1 MALLPVDAKTK
12 EDYKRRVYI
21 FSVIPV
27 LFFILIL
34 SVLFVL
40 QIVQGPD
47 YELRAKTNREQFS
60 ILPAIR
66 GVIYD
71 RSEKSVL
78 AYNRRSFAV
87 TVVPQNLP
95 QEAGDREKL
104 IHELATLLGISE
116 QDIEDSIGRKN
127 YSKFGSYIIK
137 TDVTFNDIVFLA
149 EHNRDFPGVYWKSVP
164 VRVYPKRDLLS
175 HVLGYVGQVDE
186 RELFRNAGRG
196 YNIES
201 IVGKCGIEKV
211 YDNELRGKD
220 GFIRRIVDAK
230 NQLTA
235 EVIDRGAEPVP
246 GNNVILTID
255 RDIQRIAETVLGE
268 RTGVVVISKPHT
280 GEVLAI
286 ASYPRFDPN
295 LFVAKGNTEY
305 FKSLTLDNRKPFLNR
320 AIQAQ
325 YPAGSIFKL
334 VVALALLDSGK
345 VPPEKEFTCGG
356 GYQMGNR
363 FFSCWSNHGKVDLH
377 DAITYSCDSYFYQ
390 ASLVLGPELISKYAR
405 RLGLG
410 RKTGI
415 DLLGEMEGIVPNPDW
430 KRENIKDVWYDGDT
444 LNFAIGQ
451 GYVLVTPLQ
460 LNALTNLIANDG
472 ILMEPFLVKE
482 IRSAKSGKT
491 IYRRAPR
498 VLVDSE
504 IDVEHMRFVKAAM
517 RSVVTEGTARWGGA
531 VWSTEMAGKTSSAE
545 ISGLKTHSWYTA
557 FAPYVGEENMTENDP
572 AKSETGPVYDDVIS
586 ITAIIEQGGAG
597 SENAA
602 PIVAQIAEAVFG
614 NSDLAT
620 ARKNIYRKRV
630 QIVNRKNQ

>member
-1 MALLPVDAKTK
+1 MALLPVDSKTK
-12 EDYKRRVYI
+12 EEYKRRVYI
-21 FSVIPV
+21 FSIVPV
-27 LFFILIL
+27 LFFIM
-34 SVLFVL
+34 VLFVLFIL

-71 RSEKSVL
+71 RSEKSIL

-87 TVVPQNLP
+87 TIVPQNLP
-95 QEAGDREKL
+95 KDPADKEKL
-104 IHELATLLGISE
+104 IHELATLLEISE
-116 QDIEDSIGRKN
+116 QDILDSISQKS
-127 YSKFGSYIIK
+127 YSKFGSYIVK
-137 TDVTFNDIVFLA
+137 TDVAFSDIVFLA

-164 VRVYPKRDLLS
+164 VRVSPNRDMLS
-175 HVLGYVGQVDE
+175 HVLGYVGLIDE
-186 RELFRNAGRG
+186 RELFRNADKG

-201 IVGKCGIEKV
+201 IVGRCGIEKV

-220 GFIRRIVDAK
+220 GYIRRIVDAK
-230 NQLTA
+230 NQLAA

-255 RDIQRIAETVLGE
+255 KDIQRIAETVLGE
-268 RTGVVVISKPHT
+268 RTGAVVISKPHT
-280 GEVLAI
+280 GEILAI

-305 FKSLTLDNRKPFLNR
+305 FKNLTLDNRKPFLNR

-334 VVALALLDSGK
+334 IVALAVLDSGK
-345 VPPEKEFTCGG
+345 IPPEKEYTCGG

-363 FFSCWSNHGKVDLH
+363 FFSCWMNHGKVDLY

-390 ASLVLGPELISKYAR
+390 ASLALGPELISKYAL

-415 DLLGEMEGIVPNPDW
+415 DLLGEMEGIVPSPDW
-430 KRENIKDVWYDGDT
+430 KRENIKDIWYDGDT

-460 LNALTNLIANDG
+460 INALTNLIVNDG
-472 ILMEPFLVKE
+472 VLMEPFVVKE

-491 IYRRAPR
+491 IYRRDPR
-498 VLVDSE
+498 VLIDSK
-504 IDVEHMRFVKAAM
+504 IDPEHIRFVKAAM
-517 RSVVTEGTARWGGA
+517 RSVVTKGTARWGGA

-545 ISGLKTHSWYTA
+545 ISGLMTHSWYTA
-557 FAPYVGEENMTENDP
+557 FAPYHGEGGVSKRDASGSKNR
-572 AKSETGPVYDDVIS
+572 PVDDDVIS

-602 PIVAQIAEAVFG
+602 PLVAEIAEAVFG
-614 NSDLAT
+614 NCDLET

-630 QIVNRKNQ
+630 QIVSQKNQ

>member
-1 MALLPVDAKTK
+1 MCWDMW
-12 EDYKRRVYI
+12 
-21 FSVIPV
+21 
-27 LFFILIL
+27 LI
-34 SVLFVL
+34 
-40 QIVQGPD
+40 
-47 YELRAKTNREQFS
+47 
-60 ILPAIR
+60 
-66 GVIYD
+66 
-71 RSEKSVL
+71 
-78 AYNRRSFAV
+78 
-87 TVVPQNLP
+87 
-95 QEAGDREKL
+95 
-104 IHELATLLGISE
+104 
-116 QDIEDSIGRKN
+116 
-127 YSKFGSYIIK
+127 
-137 TDVTFNDIVFLA
+137 
-149 EHNRDFPGVYWKSVP
+149 
-164 VRVYPKRDLLS
+164 
-175 HVLGYVGQVDE
+175 DE
-186 RELFRNAGRG
+186 RELFRNADKS

-220 GFIRRIVDAK
+220 GYIRRIVDAK

-255 RDIQRIAETVLGE
+255 KDIQRIAETVLGE
-268 RTGVVVISKPHT
+268 RTGAVVISKPNT
-280 GEVLAI
+280 GEILAI

-305 FKSLTLDNRKPFLNR
+305 FKNLTLDNRKPFLNR

-334 VVALALLDSGK
+334 IVALAVLDSGK
-345 VPPEKEFTCGG
+345 IPPEKEYACGG

-363 FFSCWSNHGKVDLH
+363 FFSCWMNHGKVDLY

-390 ASLVLGPELISKYAR
+390 ASLALGPELISKYAL

-415 DLLGEMEGIVPNPDW
+415 DLLGEMEGIVPSPDW
-430 KRENIKDVWYDGDT
+430 KRENIKDIWYDGDT

-460 LNALTNLIANDG
+460 INALTNLIVNDG
-472 ILMEPFLVKE
+472 VLMEPFVVKE

-491 IYRRAPR
+491 IYRRDPR
-498 VLVDSE
+498 VLIDSK
-504 IDVEHMRFVKAAM
+504 IDPEHIRFVKSAM
-517 RSVVTEGTARWGGA
+517 RSVVTKGTAKWGGA

-545 ISGLKTHSWYTA
+545 ISGLMTHSWYTA
-557 FAPYVGEENMTENDP
+557 FAPYHEEGSVSKKDAAGSKNR
-572 AKSETGPVYDDVIS
+572 PVDEDVIS

-602 PIVAQIAEAVFG
+602 PLVAEIAEAVFG
-614 NSDLAT
+614 NCDLET

-630 QIVNRKNQ
+630 QIVSQKNQ